1 MQPHWIGF
9 ANLADQ
15 RHSAIAL
22 IRTQAD
28 GQSAQEFES
37 RFTCGAYH
45 MPTLEIE
52 QGRFGSESHE
62 LHREQTV
69 IGRYEFCDIVLETTS
84 VSRQHARILRRTEG
98 YFIEDLNSV
107 NGTYVNRRKV
117 IEPTPLHDGDE
128 VHFYKVRSVFRTGD
142 TALPLDSDTDVVLK
156 YEMEEKRLPRT
167 DVFAIP
173 NDNNHAA
180 KKLRALLG
188 VMQSVGTS
196 LNVDTVLVKI
206 LDGLFSVFTQSRR
219 GHIWLVEEDGQPP
232 ILRAMKQ
239 LGSQTVLSD
248 SFGPVSLNIMDEVMA
263 STTGVLRVEE
273 IDPSIQHTIFDI
285 PVRSLICVPLI
296 APQKQCIG
304 IIYIDTDE
312 SEQRFSQ
319 DDLEI
324 LLGVSAVAAQAISFA
339 HEHEA
344 SLARAVELVTERE
357 RLRIVERQLKEAASI
372 QKLLYPTRS
381 PDFEGFEIAGRT
393 IPTDRTC
400 GDYFD
405 FLPFTDGSLGLVV
418 GDVSGHGLGPALHMV
433 ALRSCLHTLC
443 RDNWSL
449 DELLRRANDVLWDST
464 EDGRFV
470 TMFVGRIEP
479 HRRVFS
485 YLGAGHDALVARV
498 DGEVLKLE
506 PVGVPLGLI
515 EDFDWSPVGE
525 LPLSSGDVILIAT
538 DGFQERI
545 SPTQELFS
553 QLRLGESLK
562 RHRHLG
568 AKELLDRLCDD
579 VNEWAGGC
587 PNSDDMTAIVIK
599 VR

>member
-1 MQPHWIGF
+1 MLGNDWLSSTFRQLWGQKTPQVRPRI
-9 ANLADQ
+9 
-15 RHSAIAL
+15 
-22 IRTQAD
+22 TQN
-28 GQSAQEFES
+28 
-37 RFTCGAYH
+37 GATK

-52 QGRFGSESHE
+52 QGRFGNESHE

-84 VSRQHARILRRTEG
+84 VSRQHARIVRRADG
-98 YFIEDLNSV
+98 YFLEDLNSV

-117 IEPTPLHDGDE
+117 IEATPLHDGDE
-128 VHFYKVRSVFRTGD
+128 IHFYKVRSVFRSGETVM
-142 TALPLDSDTDVVLK
+142 PSDCETDVVLK
-156 YEMEEKRLPRT
+156 YETDEKRHPRT
-167 DVFAIP
+167 DVFALP
-173 NDNNHAA
+173 NENDQAA

-188 VMQSVGTS
+188 VLQSVGAS
-196 LNVDTVLVKI
+196 LDVDTVLVKI
-206 LDGLFSVFTQSRR
+206 LDGLFAVFTQSRR
-219 GHIWLVEEDGQPP
+219 GHIWLVEDEGGLP

-248 SFGPVSLNIMDEVMA
+248 SFGPVSLNIMDEVIA
-263 STTGVLRVEE
+263 NRTGVLRVEE
-273 IDPSIQHTIFDI
+273 IDPTIQHTIFDI

-296 APQKQCIG
+296 APQKDCIG

-312 SEQRFSQ
+312 SEQRFTQ

-324 LLGVSAVAAQAISFA
+324 LLGVSAVAAQAITFA
-339 HEHEA
+339 REHEA
-344 SLARAVELVTERE
+344 SLTRAVELVTERE

-372 QKLLYPTRS
+372 QKLLYPVRS
-381 PDFEGFEIAGRT
+381 PDIDGFEISGRT

-400 GDYFD
+400 GDYYD
-405 FLPFTDGSLGLVV
+405 FLQFADGSLGLVV

-433 ALRSCLHTLC
+433 ALRACLHTLS
-443 RDNWSL
+443 RDNWDL
-449 DELLRRANDVLWDST
+449 DELLRRANDVLWEST

-479 HRRVFS
+479 HRRAFS
-485 YLGAGHDALVARV
+485 YIGAGHDALVARE
-498 DGEVLKLE
+498 DGEVLRLE

-515 EDFDWSPVGE
+515 EGFDWSPVGE
-525 LPLSSGDVILIAT
+525 LPLRSGDAILIAT
-538 DGFQERI
+538 DGFQERPAI
-545 SPTQELFS
+545 SKELFG

-568 AKELLDRLCDD
+568 AKELLDRLCEE
-579 VNEWAGGC
+579 VNEWAGGR

-599 VR
+599 VL

>member
-1 MQPHWIGF
+1 
-9 ANLADQ
+9 
-15 RHSAIAL
+15 
-22 IRTQAD
+22 
-28 GQSAQEFES
+28 
-37 RFTCGAYH
+37 

-52 QGRFGSESHE
+52 QGKFGSESHE

-84 VSRQHARILRRTEG
+84 VSRQHARIVHRAEG
-98 YFIEDLNSV
+98 YFLEDLNSV
-107 NGTYVNRRKV
+107 NGTFINRRKV
-117 IEPTPLHDGDE
+117 IEPTQLHDGDE
-128 VHFYKVRSVFRTGD
+128 VHFYKVRGVFRIGD
-142 TALPLDSDTDVVLK
+142 TVMPIDSETQHVVK
-156 YEMEEKRLPRT
+156 ADADEKRLPRT
-167 DVFAIP
+167 DVFTLP

-188 VMQSVGTS
+188 VMQSVGAS
-196 LNVDTVLVKI
+196 LDVDTVLVKI
-206 LDGLFSVFTQSRR
+206 LDGLFAVFSQSRR
-219 GHIWLVEEDGQPP
+219 GHIWLVDEPGGPP

-263 STTGVLRVEE
+263 SQTGVLRVEE
-273 IDPSIQHTIFDI
+273 VELSIQHTIFDI

-296 APQKQCIG
+296 APQKDCIG

-312 SEQRFSQ
+312 SEQRFTQ

-324 LLGVSAVAAQAISFA
+324 LLGVSAVAAQAITFA
-339 HEHEA
+339 REHEA

-372 QKLLYPTRS
+372 QKLLYPTSS
-381 PDFEGFEIAGRT
+381 PEIAGFEIAGRT

-405 FLPFTDGSLGLVV
+405 FLPFADGSLGLVV
-418 GDVSGHGLGPALHMV
+418 GDVSGHGLGPALHMI
-433 ALRSCLHTLC
+433 ALRSCLHTLS
-443 RDNWSL
+443 RDNWDL
-449 DELLRRANDVLWDST
+449 DVLLRRANDVLWDST

-470 TMFVGRIEP
+470 TMFVGRIES
-479 HRRVFS
+479 HRRAFS
-485 YLGAGHDALVARV
+485 YLGAGHDALVARA

-515 EDFDWSPVGE
+515 QDCNWSPVTE
-525 LPLSSGDVILIAT
+525 LTLHPGDAILIAT
-538 DGFQERI
+538 DGFQERP
-545 SPTQELFS
+545 SPCKELFG
-553 QLRLGESLK
+553 QLRLAECLK
-562 RHRHLG
+562 RYRHQS
-568 AKELLDRLCDD
+568 AKDALDCLCAE
-579 VNEWAGGC
+579 VNEWAGGL

-599 VR
+599 VH